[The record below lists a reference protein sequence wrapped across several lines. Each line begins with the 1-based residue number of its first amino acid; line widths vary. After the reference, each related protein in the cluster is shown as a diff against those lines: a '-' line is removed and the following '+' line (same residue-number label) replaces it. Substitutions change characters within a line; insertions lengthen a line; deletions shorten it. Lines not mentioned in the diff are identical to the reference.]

1 VTAGAAPPRLEIV
14 AGRADDMRA
23 EIALIV
29 TLPDGEVRPTISGTL
44 VGPWR
49 GRETTLPTTVTL
61 APLAAA
67 LPPTA
72 AAARAVFTE
81 PAYWSPGLPN
91 LYRLRLRIEAAGREA
106 VTLDRLVGLR
116 RLGRRGRSLWLEG
129 RRWVPRGV
137 AGTAA
142 GFEPAA
148 FRRRA
153 AAVELVDPTPEVCAA
168 ADAAGVAIVARLA
181 EPPAGAVD
189 LPGSRIAAAV
199 ERVAAWASH
208 PSVVLV
214 VVPRGR
220 AAAESAAIATAVGRA
235 KGTMLLAVEI
245 DGTRPPSLAIDLPAT
260 PASSA
265 GAGAADRAANDAGER
280 GWGRAWDCVV
290 VDLPEGGLPHEA
302 WRSWPGGLPL
312 LARRAVAV
320 ADDASGTAADDVAA
334 LRLECDRLQAGLAAW
349 GVAAG
354 VAVLPWDWAGYL
366 AVPTAAV
373 SRPSPPA

>member
-1 VTAGAAPPRLEIV
+1 MTAGAAPPRLEIV

-29 TLPDGEVRPTISGTL
+29 TLPDGEARPTISGTL

-137 AGTAA
+137 ADTAA

-153 AAVELVDPTPEVCAA
+153 AAVELVDPTSEVCAA
-168 ADAAGVAIVARLA
+168 AAAAGVAIVARLA
-181 EPPAGAVD
+181 EPPAGAAD
-189 LPGSRIAAAV
+189 PGSRIAAAV
-199 ERVAAWASH
+199 ERVAVWASH

-220 AAAESAAIATAVGRA
+220 MAAESAAIAAAVGRA

-245 DGTRPPSLAIDLPAT
+245 DGTRPPPAAIDPPAT

-265 GAGAADRAANDAGER
+265 GAAATDRAANVAGER

-320 ADDASGTAADDVAA
+320 ADDASGTAADDMAA
-334 LRLECDRLQAGLAAW
+334 LRRECDRLQAALAAW